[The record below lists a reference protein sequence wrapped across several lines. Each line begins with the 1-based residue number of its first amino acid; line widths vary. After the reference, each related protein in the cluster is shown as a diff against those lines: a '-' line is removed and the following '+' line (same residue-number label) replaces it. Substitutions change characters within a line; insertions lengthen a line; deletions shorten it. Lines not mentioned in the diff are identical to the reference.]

1 VRGAECGGVAETRP
15 AAARLERRR
24 RPLVRVVL
32 EQGGREAWVDQAEL
46 ALSEIV
52 TNAFLHA
59 GTRLRL
65 QVCVDSDGLRVEVGD
80 GSPHL
85 PVRRE
90 YSSNSGTGRGLR
102 IVNDLVDE
110 WGAFSHGDGKIVWF
124 EIRSKSQT
132 HGEPFAHLE
141 GSPSSTPTDTVEVEL
156 LNFPLLMHAAW
167 QEHASALLREFL
179 LLHLDDDEMASV
191 ERHSQASD
199 ALNVLYE
206 QVPELTLYDEPD
218 AIMASATEPGVS
230 AARLVLRVPRTSVPH
245 FDTLDAMLADA
256 IASSISGGMLG
267 PPTQPEMRDM
277 RRWVCQQVRDQS
289 AGAAVAQPW
298 AADVDAAGPS
308 DFSISPGWDRTEIS
322 EAEGALLATDDA
334 SLIVAV
340 SPAAVSLLG
349 YRNEEQLLGERIIRI
364 VPARYHQAHIAGTTL
379 HMTNGRSPLLG
390 VRVTVPV
397 VRADGT
403 ETPMGLE
410 VRSRALP
417 AGRRL
422 FVAEFHADDEAA
434 SE

>member
-1 VRGAECGGVAETRP
+1 
-15 AAARLERRR
+15 
-24 RPLVRVVL
+24 
-32 EQGGREAWVDQAEL
+32 
-46 ALSEIV
+46 
-52 TNAFLHA
+52 
-59 GTRLRL
+59 
-65 QVCVDSDGLRVEVGD
+65 VEVAD

-85 PVRRE
+85 PVQRD

-102 IVNDLVDE
+102 IVNELVDE
-110 WGAFSHGDGKIVWF
+110 WGAFAHGDGKIVWF
-124 EIRSKSQT
+124 EIRSAAQSA
-132 HGEPFAHLE
+132 GEPFTHLG
-141 GSPSSTPTDTVEVEL
+141 GSPTATPTDTVEVVL

-179 LLHLDDDEMASV
+179 LLHLDEDEMASV

-206 QVPELTLYDEPD
+206 QAPEPVLLDDPD

-230 AARLVLRVPRTSVPH
+230 AARLVLNVPRASVPH

-256 IASSISGGMLG
+256 IDFSISGGMLG

-298 AADVDAAGPS
+298 AADVDAATS
-308 DFSISPGWDRTEIS
+308 ADFSISPGWDPTEIS
-322 EAEGALLATDDA
+322 TAERALLATDDA

-349 YRNEEQLLGERIIRI
+349 YRDEEQLLGERIIRI

-379 HMTNGRSPLLG
+379 HVTNGRSPLLG

-410 VRSRALP
+410 VRPRSLP
-417 AGRRL
+417 GGRRL
-422 FVAEFHADDEAA
+422 FVAEFFVADATEP
-434 SE
+434 SG

>member
-1 VRGAECGGVAETRP
+1 MEASLQRDLPPHASSAG
-15 AAARLERRR
+15 AARA
-24 RPLVRVVL
+24 LVRVAL
-32 EQGGREAWVDQAEL
+32 KQGGLEAWVDSAEL

-59 GTRLRL
+59 GTAL
-65 QVCVDSDGLRVEVGD
+65 QLHVRTDSDGLRVEVAD

-85 PVRRE
+85 PVRRD

-102 IVNDLVDE
+102 IVSELVDE
-110 WGAFSHGDGKIVWF
+110 WGAFAHGDGKIVWF
-124 EIRSKSQT
+124 EIRSESQS
-132 HGEPFAHLE
+132 HGQPVARV
-141 GSPSSTPTDTVEVEL
+141 GGDPISTPKDTVEVEL

-179 LLHLDDDEMASV
+179 LLHLDEDEMASV
-191 ERHSQASD
+191 ERHAEASD

-206 QVPELTLYDEPD
+206 QAPELVLHDDPD

-230 AARLVLRVPRTSVPH
+230 AARLVLKVPRTTVPH

-256 IASSISGGMLG
+256 IDFSISGGMLG

-289 AGAAVAQPW
+289 SGAAVAEPW
-298 AADVDAAGPS
+298 AADVNEPLPS
-308 DFSISPGWDRTEIS
+308 DFTLCAGWDRTEIS
-322 EAEGALLATDDA
+322 ESDRALLATDDT
-334 SLIVAV
+334 SRIVAA
-340 SPAAVSLLG
+340 SPATVSLLG
-349 YRNEEQLLGERIIRI
+349 YRDEEQLLGERIIRI

-379 HMTNGRSPLLG
+379 HMTNGRSALLG

-410 VRSRALP
+410 VRPRSLP
-417 AGRRL
+417 QGRRL
-422 FVAEFHADDEAA
+422 FVAEFFVDDPTPNG
-434 SE
+434 